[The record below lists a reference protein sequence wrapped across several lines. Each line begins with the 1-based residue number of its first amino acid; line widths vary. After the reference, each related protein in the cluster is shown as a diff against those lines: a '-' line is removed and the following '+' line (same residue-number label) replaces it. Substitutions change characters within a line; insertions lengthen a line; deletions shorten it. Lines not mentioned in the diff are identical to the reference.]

1 MRILYDSRDLDCA
14 MLAHTGSMFAN
25 MVAVTKNIIMRIIV
39 LYHHLITALQTLN
52 QNLILEARNLVKPIA
67 DAFFSTLSVLL
78 VVVVLAV
85 AQPEILDFEGEDHQH
100 HQEGDAGDHVE
111 GSYSWTSPEGEEFHV
126 QYVADEDGYRVLES
140 NAVPVNHD
148 GMAADGNQ
156 GAFGEEEGEGG
167 ER

>member
-1 MRILYDSRDLDCA
+1 MFG
-14 MLAHTGSMFAN
+14 HTGSMFAN
-25 MVAVTKNIIMRIIV
+25 
-39 LYHHLITALQTLN
+39 LITL
-52 QNLILEARNLVKPIA
+52 
-67 DAFFSTLSVLL
+67 FVLL
-78 VVVVLAV
+78 AVVVLA
-85 AQPEILDFEGEDHQH
+85 AARPEILYFEGEDHQH
-100 HQEGDAGDHVE
+100 QQEGDAGEHVE

-167 ER
+167 EQ